1 MLHELLNALEETLFM
16 VFSAGLITWIIG
28 LPLGAIL
35 SVTAPGKFL
44 ENPYAYNSLDFLL
57 NTTRSVPYIVLMIA
71 VVPFTRFVVGSI
83 DGCVAAVIPLTLAAI
98 PYFAHFCEKAINK
111 IQPGLIEAAEAAGAS
126 SFQIIYKILIP
137 EALPNIIKG
146 LTLTLTHL
154 VGYST
159 IAGAL
164 GAGGLGAV
172 IIQRGYQTFYID
184 YVLTIMILLIVLV
197 HTIQSCGNYI
207 AHGSIHSNSNV

>member
-16 VFSAGLITWIIG
+16 IFAAGLITWFIG

-35 SVTAPGKFL
+35 SVTAPQKFL
-44 ENPYAYNSLDFLL
+44 ANTYVHTSLNFLL
-57 NTTRSVPYIVLMIA
+57 NTTRSIPYIVLMIA
-71 VVPFTRFVVGSI
+71 VIPFTHFVVGSV
-83 DGCVAAVIPLTLAAI
+83 DGCVAAVIPLTLAAV
-98 PYFAHFCEKAINK
+98 PHFAQLCEKAISR

-146 LTLTLTHL
+146 LTITLTHL

-164 GAGGLGAV
+164 GAGGLGA
-172 IIQRGYQTFYID
+172 IMIQKGYQAFHID
-184 YVLTIMILLIVLV
+184 YVLITLFLLIALV
-197 HTIQSCGNYI
+197 QIIQSCGNYI
-207 AHGSIHSNSNV
+207 VHGSIHTSSNV